1 MRDGDESSH
10 VLVPPAFVA
19 LYLAPGRLK
28 PTRPAAEIAQRHE
41 FCEDL
46 AQSLVEPAQLHLWQ
60 LGLAEDVVLERMQRG
75 LAAGDIGL
83 APAEAGWVLGRL
95 AELLGWPL
103 PSAPAPASEP

>member
-1 MRDGDESSH
+1 MRDGDESSQ

-46 AQSLVEPAQLHLWQ
+46 AQSLV
-60 LGLAEDVVLERMQRG
+60 
-75 LAAGDIGL
+75 
-83 APAEAGWVLGRL
+83 
-95 AELLGWPL
+95 
-103 PSAPAPASEP
+103 